1 MFAGFNVAI
10 EDKEEFYDYYD
21 SGLEIYY
28 KDKIVLVNDLEK
40 YINPDGSL
48 NGKEIENEWFPDIE
62 AQVFLSHSHD
72 DLDFVVS
79 FAGWLYEKF
88 KIKAFID
95 SCVWENSDSLLR
107 KIDNKYC
114 VSSRNDNG
122 DIKTYS
128 YKSRNKS
135 TSNVHMILY
144 TALMKMI
151 DRTECLMFMNTPS
164 SLKWSDMVS
173 GKSTT
178 LSPWIYGELLAS
190 KLVRNRSREAHR
202 KLYSKTL
209 LEHADKNQKNLNIE
223 YTIDVKH
230 LIDIKDNDLI
240 KFAENAG
247 MYKDEFDALDH
258 FYIQNNI
265 DLEKLIL
272 ND

>member
-21 SGLEIYY
+21 SGLEIYS

-72 DLDFVVS
+72 DLNFVVS

-173 GKSTT
+173 RKSTT

-190 KLVRNRSREAHR
+190 KLIRNRSREDHR
-202 KLYSKTL
+202 RL
-209 LEHADKNQKNLNIE
+209 DQKIFYEKYNNLNIE

-230 LIDIKDNDLI
+230 LIDIKDDDLI
-240 KFAENAG
+240 KFGKNAD
-247 MYKDEFDALDH
+247 MYKNKFDALDD
-258 FYIQNNI
+258 FYLQNNI
-265 DLEKLIL
+265 DLQKLIM